1 MNQKVS
7 KEIAVLWAIPAF
19 MCAAPFI
26 YELPV
31 SVEPIEPMQC
41 WLPIVMAAISAVS
54 AIGSAASGNA
64 QKRKT
69 RRALNER
76 QSKLD
81 AWRDQELGMSYLDRA
96 DAQAAQRMIKEAL
109 DENMK
114 SLNSDAIKTGMTDEA
129 KAAAAS
135 KMTKS
140 YADAVSHI
148 AGLGEQHRQRVQDI
162 YMQQSGDV
170 ANQQLA
176 LNSTSG
182 AQNTF
187 DTIGQVAGSLGSIVG
202 SYTKTPTTTPAV
214 STRAGEL
221 AAQGYL
227 PNNPAN
233 AAWEQ
238 DKYKIKI

>member
-1 MNQKVS
+1 MKLKVS
-7 KEIAVLWAIPAF
+7 KEIAALWAIPAF
-19 MCAAPFI
+19 MCAVPFI
-26 YELPV
+26 YDLPV
-31 SVEPIEPMQC
+31 GVEPIEPMQC
-41 WLPIVMAAISAVS
+41 WFPIAMAVISAVS
-54 AIGSAASGNA
+54 AIGSAAAGNA

-81 AWRDQELGMSYLDRA
+81 AWRDQELGMNYLDRA
-96 DAQAAQRMIKEAL
+96 DAQAAQRMVKEAI

-135 KMTKS
+135 KMTRS
-140 YADAVSHI
+140 YADAVSRI

-170 ANQQLA
+170 TNQRLA
-176 LNSTSG
+176 LNSTGG

-214 STRAGEL
+214 STRAGDM
-221 AAQGYL
+221 ASQGYL
-227 PNNPAN
+227 PGNQTVED
-233 AAWEQ
+233 WERN
-238 DKYKIKI
+238 KYRINI

>member
-1 MNQKVS
+1 MKLKVS
-7 KEIAVLWAIPAF
+7 KEIAALWAIPAF
-19 MCAAPFI
+19 MCAVPFI
-26 YELPV
+26 YDLPV
-31 SVEPIEPMQC
+31 GVEPIEPMQC
-41 WLPIVMAAISAVS
+41 WLPIAMAVISAVS
-54 AIGSAASGNA
+54 AIGSAAAGNA

-81 AWRDQELGMSYLDRA
+81 AWRDQELGMNYLDRA
-96 DAQAAQRMIKEAL
+96 DAQAAQRMVKEAI

-135 KMTKS
+135 KMTRS
-140 YADAVSHI
+140 YADAVSRI

-162 YMQQSGDV
+162 YMQQSGDIT
-170 ANQQLA
+170 NQQLA
-176 LNSTSG
+176 LNSTGG

-187 DTIGQVAGSLGSIVG
+187 DTIEQVAGSLGSIVG

-214 STRAGEL
+214 STRAGDM
-221 AAQGYL
+221 ASQGYL
-227 PNNPAN
+227 PGNQTVED
-233 AAWEQ
+233 WERN
-238 DKYKIKI
+238 KYRINI

>member
-1 MNQKVS
+1 MKLKVS
-7 KEIAVLWAIPAF
+7 KEIAALWAIPAF
-19 MCAAPFI
+19 MCAVPFI
-26 YELPV
+26 YDLPV
-31 SVEPIEPMQC
+31 GVEPIEPMQC
-41 WLPIVMAAISAVS
+41 WLPIAMAVISAVS
-54 AIGSAASGNA
+54 AIGSAAAGNA

-81 AWRDQELGMSYLDRA
+81 AWRDQELGMNYLDRA
-96 DAQAAQRMIKEAL
+96 DAQAAQRMVKEAI

-135 KMTKS
+135 KMTRS
-140 YADAVSHI
+140 YADAVSRI

-170 ANQQLA
+170 TNQQLA
-176 LNSTSG
+176 LNSTGG
-182 AQNTF
+182 AQNAF

-202 SYTKTPTTTPAV
+202 SYTKTPTTTPTV
-214 STRAGEL
+214 STRAGDM

-227 PNNPAN
+227 PNNQAVDDWQRN
-233 AAWEQ
+233 
-238 DKYKIKI
+238 KYRINI

>member
-1 MNQKVS
+1 MKLKVS
-7 KEIAVLWAIPAF
+7 KEIAALWAIPAF
-19 MCAAPFI
+19 MCAVPFI
-26 YELPV
+26 YDLPV
-31 SVEPIEPMQC
+31 GVEPIEPMQC
-41 WLPIVMAAISAVS
+41 WLPIAMAVISAVS
-54 AIGSAASGNA
+54 AIGSAAAGNA

-81 AWRDQELGMSYLDRA
+81 AWRDQELGMNYLDRA
-96 DAQAAQRMIKEAL
+96 DAQAAQRMVKEAI

-135 KMTKS
+135 KMTRS
-140 YADAVSHI
+140 YADAVSRI

-170 ANQQLA
+170 TNQQLA
-176 LNSTSG
+176 LNSTGG
-182 AQNTF
+182 AQNAF

-202 SYTKTPTTTPAV
+202 SYTKTPTTTPTV
-214 STRAGEL
+214 STRAGDM

-227 PNNPAN
+227 PGNQTVED
-233 AAWEQ
+233 WERN
-238 DKYKIKI
+238 KYRINI